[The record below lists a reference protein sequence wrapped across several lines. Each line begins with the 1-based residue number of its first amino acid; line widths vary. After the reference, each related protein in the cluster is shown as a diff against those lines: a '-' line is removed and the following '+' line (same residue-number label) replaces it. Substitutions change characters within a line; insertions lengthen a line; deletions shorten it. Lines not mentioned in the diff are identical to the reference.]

1 MKSRT
6 TFLSLFF
13 LIVVALSITVSSNSS
28 ATAPLPS
35 PRQDATV
42 SFSFDGLMAI
52 CFGNPARVSAGL
64 LDVIHHT
71 PKLAITRIEG
81 NKRSNLAVLRAE
93 QLRGTL

>member
-1 MKSRT
+1 YFVNICHQHNKKKPNSTKVQINPRRTPMKSRT

-13 LIVVALSITVSSNSS
+13 LVVVALSITASSNNS

-64 LDVIHHT
+64 LDVVHHT
-71 PKLAITRIEG
+71 P
-81 NKRSNLAVLRAE
+81 
-93 QLRGTL
+93 